1 VDIYAL
7 GMIFFELFY
16 PFATEMERIS
26 TLLNVQKLEFP
37 ARFTREL
44 HEEVLLSCNH
54 QDIDVSDLSLK

>member
-1 VDIYAL
+1 MFLQSAGRNYTHMVDIYAL

-16 PFATEMERIS
+16 PFTTEMERVS

-44 HEEVLLSCNH
+44 PEEVL
-54 QDIDVSDLSLK
+54 